1 MSRSDAELELTT
13 DADIK
18 EAEQKYAELHE
29 ADVKKHAEAEEA
41 SRPLLASEADILE
54 LYRRAQLSVTSGYT
68 VARGEDY
75 AAELGGSDGSP
86 ASLVELCEAV
96 LGTKDEAEG
105 DTVDEA
111 NAAPEDE
118 ADAPE
123 GGAEEEGPSTLRPSE
138 PVEPV
143 EAAAEPVGTPVLE
156 TPLQDLLDEE
166 RSLEASVE
174 APVVEAPIEEDDA
187 AGDESPHSEYE
198 SWSKKRLLAEA
209 EEKGVEAKA
218 SMTKAEIVEALR
230 SAG

>member
-29 ADVKKHAEAEEA
+29 ADVKKHTEAEEA
-41 SRPLLASEADILE
+41 PRPLLASEADILE
-54 LYRRAQLSVTSGYT
+54 LYRRAQLSVASGYT
-68 VARGEDY
+68 VARGDEY

-96 LGTKDEAEG
+96 LGSKDEAEG
-105 DTVDEA
+105 DSVDEA
-111 NAAPEDE
+111 NAAT
-118 ADAPE
+118 E
-123 GGAEEEGPSTLRPSE
+123 GDAEEEGPSTLRPSE
-138 PVEPV
+138 PAAPVEPV
-143 EAAAEPVGTPVLE
+143 EAAGETDGAPVLE
-156 TPLQDLLDEE
+156 TPLEQLMDE
-166 RSLEASVE
+166 AAV
-174 APVVEAPIEEDDA
+174 EDDDT

-230 SAG
+230 SAD

>member
-29 ADVKKHAEAEEA
+29 ADVKKHTEAEEA

-54 LYRRAQLSVTSGYT
+54 LYRRAQLSVASGYT
-68 VARGEDY
+68 VARGDEY

-105 DTVDEA
+105 ETVDEA

-138 PVEPV
+138 PVASVEPV
-143 EAAAEPVGTPVLE
+143 EAAGETEGAPVLE
-156 TPLQDLLDEE
+156 TPLEQLMDE
-166 RSLEASVE
+166 SAV
-174 APVVEAPIEEDDA
+174 EDDDT